1 MANQKARTLFD
12 KIWDNHVVFSKEGY
26 PEVLYINTHFIHE
39 VTSPQAF
46 DGLRKRG
53 IPVFRPNKTHATAD
67 HNVPTKDQ
75 HLPIK
80 EALSKFQVEMLTK
93 NTTEFGVELYG
104 LGHKFQGIV
113 HVVGPEL
120 GITLPGQTIVCGDSH
135 TSTHGAFGCIAF
147 GIGTSE
153 VESVMATQC
162 LLQYKAKRMKIE
174 INGTLGKGVT
184 SKDIVLYIISKLT
197 AAGGTG
203 YAVEFTGSA
212 IRSLSMEARMTICN
226 MSIEMGA
233 RCGIIAPDETTFEYI
248 KGREFAPKGADWDKA
263 MAHWKTLFSDEDAE
277 FDAVH
282 SYKAEDIEPMIT
294 YGTNPGMGIGVT
306 QIIPATSTVPAS
318 EQLSYQKALDY
329 MSVEGGKELLG
340 KAIDYVFI
348 GSCTNSRIEDLRLV
362 ADFLKGKKKADGVE
376 VWVVPGSKQV
386 EKQAKEEGLYEI
398 YAAAGIEIRE
408 PGCSACLGMNEDKV
422 PAGKYCVS
430 TSNRNFEGRQ
440 GPNSRTFLASPL
452 TAAAAAVTGKVTD
465 VRTLL

>member
-1 MANQKARTLFD
+1 
-12 KIWDNHVVFSKEGY
+12 
-26 PEVLYINTHFIHE
+26 
-39 VTSPQAF
+39 
-46 DGLRKRG
+46 
-53 IPVFRPNKTHATAD
+53 
-67 HNVPTKDQ
+67 
-75 HLPIK
+75 
-80 EALSKFQVEMLTK
+80 
-93 NTTEFGVELYG
+93 
-104 LGHKFQGIV
+104 
-113 HVVGPEL
+113 
-120 GITLPGQTIVCGDSH
+120 
-135 TSTHGAFGCIAF
+135 
-147 GIGTSE
+147 
-153 VESVMATQC
+153 
-162 LLQYKAKRMKIE
+162 
-174 INGTLGKGVT
+174 
-184 SKDIVLYIISKLT
+184 
-197 AAGGTG
+197 
-203 YAVEFTGSA
+203 
-212 IRSLSMEARMTICN
+212 MTICN

-233 RCGIIAPDETTFEYI
+233 RCGIIAPDETTFEYV
-248 KGREFAPKGADWDKA
+248 KGREFAPKGEAWDKA
-263 MAHWKTLFSDEDAE
+263 LAEWKKLYSDEDAV

-282 SYKAEDIEPMIT
+282 VYNAEDIEPMIT

-306 QIIPATSTVPAS
+306 QVIPATETVPAT

-329 MSVEGGKELLG
+329 MDVEGGKQLLG
-340 KAIDYVFI
+340 KSIDYVFI